1 MPEPRGSYGHF
12 CAAEFGLK
20 ENIFNGFS
28 ENPPK
33 RRARSRLLHRPDS
46 EPRDGAL
53 PPAQFSLQ
61 KNQRRSPASGRA
73 AVLLVQRGRE
83 GGKGKLQNTR
93 VYPDL

>member
-33 RRARSRLLHRPDS
+33 RRARSRLLHRRDS
-46 EPRDGAL
+46 EPRDGAEE
-53 PPAQFSLQ
+53 PATEPCVGQGS
-61 KNQRRSPASGRA
+61 SA
-73 AVLLVQRGRE
+73 AGAE
-83 GGKGKLQNTR
+83 GS
-93 VYPDL
+93 